1 MAGKLAVLAG
11 GGPLPGQVVGAARA
25 AGREV
30 FVLAFEGETDP
41 SVVEG
46 VPHQWVTLGAV
57 GRALKALHAAKAEDV
72 VMIGPVRRPALTALK
87 IDWRGLQVLTKLGV
101 GLGLGGGLG
110 DDRLFRAIVGELEG
124 EGFRVIGA
132 DEVADQLLAPERLLT
147 AVAPDAAA
155 VRDIAHGIEVATRL
169 GELDVGQAVVVQQ
182 GLVLGVEAVEGT
194 DRLLARCAD
203 LRRDGPGG
211 VLVKL
216 KKPGQERRADLP
228 TIGPGT
234 VAAAAA
240 ARLAGIAVHAGNCLI
255 IERARVV
262 EAADRAGLFVI
273 GVGGRG

>member
-11 GGPLPGQVVGAARA
+11 GGPLPEQVVGAARA

-41 SVVEG
+41 AVVEG
-46 VPHQWVTLGAV
+46 VPHQWVALGAV
-57 GRALKALHAAKAEDV
+57 GRTLKALHAAAAEDV
-72 VMIGPVRRPALTALK
+72 VMIGPVRRPSLATMKL
-87 IDWRGLQVLTKLGV
+87 DWRGLQVLTRL
-101 GLGLGGGLG
+101 GLGLGQGAGFG
-110 DDRLFRAIVGELEG
+110 DDRLFKAIVGELEA
-124 EGFRVIGA
+124 EGFRVVGA
-132 DEVADQLLAPERLLT
+132 DEVIDELLAPAALLT
-147 AVAPDAAA
+147 RAEPDEVAA
-155 VRDIAHGIEVATRL
+155 RDIAQGVEVATRL

-194 DRLLARCAD
+194 DQLLARCAG

-216 KKPGQERRADLP
+216 KKPKQERRADLP

-234 VAAAAA
+234 VRAAAAA
-240 ARLAGIAVHAGNCLI
+240 GLAGIAVQAGHCLI
-255 IERARVV
+255 IDRPRVV

-273 GVGGRG
+273 GVSGRG